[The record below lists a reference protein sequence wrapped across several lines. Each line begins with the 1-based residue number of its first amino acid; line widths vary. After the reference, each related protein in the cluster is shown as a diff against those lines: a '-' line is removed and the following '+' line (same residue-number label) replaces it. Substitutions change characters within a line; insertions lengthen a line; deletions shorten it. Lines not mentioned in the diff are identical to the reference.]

1 MNDLTEAVVKLNDIA
16 RYVARNVDAE
26 MAKQLH
32 GIADKLN
39 KHTEETDEGIV
50 DREV

>member
-1 MNDLTEAVVKLNDIA
+1 MKDLTEAVVKLHDIA
-16 RYVARNVDAE
+16 RFVARNVDAE

-39 KHTEETDEGIV
+39 KHTEDTDEGMV
-50 DREV
+50 DRKV